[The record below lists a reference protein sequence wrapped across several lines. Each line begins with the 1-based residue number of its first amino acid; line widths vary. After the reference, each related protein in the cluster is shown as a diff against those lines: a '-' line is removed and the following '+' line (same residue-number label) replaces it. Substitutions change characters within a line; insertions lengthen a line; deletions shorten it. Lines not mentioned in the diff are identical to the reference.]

1 MKLLIILYTIF
12 VSGAYSRPLTL
23 SSIRLERSTLL
34 GSDRTTPPLGV
45 WGPSVLKGLSGQS
58 SQNGCDQQCIEYLIK
73 YGYVAPDKVSNN
85 LLEVENMLVAP
96 PEPLS
101 NRDVNYISHGLIN
114 LQKDACLPQTGI
126 MDDETIKIINTPRC
140 GVLDHHSKRQKRF
153 AIVRKWDTTKND
165 RNETMVS
172 WYLDLSNYNQIKTT
186 LTEGTIRTIFATAF
200 SKWSNTSL
208 LYLHEVQEE
217 DKANITI
224 KFLSGNHG
232 DGYNFDGP
240 GQVLAH
246 AFFPGTGNGGDVHF
260 DLAENWTLWNED
272 SGTSLYNV
280 AIHEIGHSLGL
291 SHSTQNDSMM
301 YAWYNPKIM
310 ELGKDDILGINYL
323 YGVKTRYKFVPLDP
337 KHRIYRPYIIP
348 TSTTTTS
355 TTPKPTTTPPFKVHP
370 TTKKY
375 RLNKI
380 RRFIIQNSSVY
391 VYPKSPPVLSF

>member
-12 VSGAYSRPLTL
+12 VSGAYSRPF
-23 SSIRLERSTLL
+23 SSRRLERSTLL
-34 GSDRTTPPLGV
+34 GSDGTTP
-45 WGPSVLKGLSGQS
+45 

-73 YGYVAPDKVSNN
+73 YGYVAPNKVSNN

-96 PEPLS
+96 PEPL
-101 NRDVNYISHGLIN
+101 NYLSHGLIN
-114 LQKDACLPQTGI
+114 LQKDAGLPQTGI

-153 AIVRKWDTTKND
+153 AIIRKWDTTKND

-186 LTEGTIRTIFATAF
+186 LTEGIIRTIFATAF

-323 YGVKTRYKFVPLDP
+323 YGVKTQYKFVPLDP
-337 KHRIYRPYIIP
+337 KHRVYRPYIIP

-355 TTPKPTTTPPFKVHP
+355 TTPKPTTTPSFKVHP

-375 RLNKI
+375 NLNKI

-391 VYPKSPPVLSF
+391 IYPKSSPVLSF